1 MLICCIRA
9 CGHMYC
15 ALWNL
20 FLCLSACACASI
32 YLTSVNQT
40 FPYHDFFSAEILST
54 CNFSVLVFLI
64 QNALSCLF
72 VVHVNLLR

>member
-1 MLICCIRA
+1 MVICCIRA

-32 YLTSVNQT
+32 YLTSVHQT
-40 FPYHDFFSAEILST
+40 FPYHDFFF
-54 CNFSVLVFLI
+54 CRNFVHMQFQWFLFFDPKCS
-64 QNALSCLF
+64 QVKVKNDHRS
-72 VVHVNLLR
+72 